1 MKKRFLYNR
10 VIRAIIYVLLLEAII
25 FYPVFFVFLGIP
37 IKHRFVEEYK
47 FKVVEP
53 SQIKLAVILPS
64 DGPYQE
70 ISDIVYD
77 WDGSTELID
86 YGTAQVLRIS
96 GDVENSVRIKV
107 KFTAKMKTGRINWD
121 EKILENH
128 IQDEND
134 IESTDRLIMNK
145 ANSITDGKSTKDVRE
160 IYNFVNEHIKWPT
173 GDRISYGEVKQSA
186 LTALETGEGVCGEF
200 ANLMTALC
208 RAKEIPAKSVSGLNI
223 PFLPMS
229 KKSNWSHQAGA
240 HAWVEFYS
248 DGKWHFADPSRG
260 GSRNYNNVDGLH
272 LSYGEKEHIKKV
284 FDESVEWAG
293 TDFNIIG
300 AMNNPLHF
308 VAAASSENTAIS
320 PVGYIDIKNRYILF
334 FIVVIIIA
342 VIEGMIKRKLRHQ
355 KSLVEKPV

>member
-1 MKKRFLYNR
+1 MKKRLFYNR
-10 VIRAIIYVLLLEAII
+10 VIRAIIYVVLLEAII
-25 FYPVFFVFLGIP
+25 FYPVLFGFLGIP
-37 IKHRFVEEYK
+37 VKHRFVEEYK
-47 FKVVEP
+47 FDVVEP
-53 SQIKLAVILPS
+53 SGIKLAVILPS

-70 ISDIVYD
+70 ISDISYD
-77 WDGSTELID
+77 WDGSAELID

-96 GDVENSVRIKV
+96 GDVEDSVSIKV
-107 KFTAKMKTGRINWD
+107 KYTAKMKTGRIIWD
-121 EKILENH
+121 EKISENH
-128 IQDEND
+128 IQAEND
-134 IESTDRLIMNK
+134 IESTNSLIINK

-160 IYNFVNEHIKWPT
+160 IYNFVNAHIKWPT

-260 GSRNYNNVDGLH
+260 RSRNFINVDGLH
-272 LSYGEKEHIKKV
+272 LSYGEKEHIKMV
-284 FDESVEWAG
+284 FNESVEWAG

-300 AMNNPLHF
+300 AMENPLHF
-308 VAAASSENTAIS
+308 VAATSSENTAIS

-334 FIVVIIIA
+334 FILVILIA
-342 VIEGMIKRKLRHQ
+342 AIEGMIKRKSGHQ
-355 KSLVEKPV
+355 KSVVEKAV